1 MKCASDPADKETS
14 LPEPT
19 RSTSPA
25 ARAVS
30 SARRR
35 RLANCHSGY
44 IHPGIRNGNR
54 PSTTKTILNINITP
68 EQVSNQ
74 ALSTP
79 PSAKNKKQLPDSI
92 IIPLAGVISDSVL
105 RPRLN
110 QTFERS
116 RWKSPFQLSENMT
129 NHQFTNVTPPATA
142 AVTPATNSEVV
153 NSKACAIV
161 I

>member
-1 MKCASDPADKETS
+1 MKCASDPAEKEAS

-19 RSTSPA
+19 RSTTPA
-25 ARAVS
+25 ARAAS
-30 SARRR
+30 SARR

-116 RWKSPFQLSENMT
+116 RWKWPFQLSENMT